1 MEYYVKN
8 INEDIAKIAAEN
20 KLANWMVK
28 RIWGPSRYQRLVPVT
43 ILYFAIT
50 FLLWFF
56 VAIF

>member
-28 RIWGPSRYQRLVPVT
+28 RIWGSSRYQRLVPVT